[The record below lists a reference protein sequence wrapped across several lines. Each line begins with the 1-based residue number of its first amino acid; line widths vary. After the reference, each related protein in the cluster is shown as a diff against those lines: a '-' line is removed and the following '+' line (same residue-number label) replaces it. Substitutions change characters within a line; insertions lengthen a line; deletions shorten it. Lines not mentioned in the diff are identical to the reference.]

1 MAAIGQALKRVFD
14 SNEREVA
21 RLRRRVEQVNELEP
35 QFQSLSE
42 EELRA
47 KTEEFRSRLAGGET
61 LDDILPEA
69 FAAVREAAQRTLGQ
83 RHFDV
88 QVIGAIVLHE
98 GKIAEMKT
106 GEGKT
111 LTATMPLYLNALTG
125 RGVQLVTTND
135 YLVRWQANWMGGI
148 YEFLGMS
155 CGYIQQGMAPVERQ
169 ANYAKDVTY
178 VQNSELGFDYLR
190 DNMTAYAQNLVLPDM
205 YYCIVDEVDSIL
217 IDEARTPLII
227 SGMPQ
232 KSTQFYGEVDRIVS
246 RLRPMLDQENEKYKD
261 AHDGQD
267 NPQADYIYDPKFH
280 QAALTEKGQEKVE
293 RMLGIDNLSDPHYSD
308 IRHHID
314 NSLKAHALYESD
326 VDYVMKDNE
335 VVIVDEFTG
344 HLQPGRRYSDG
355 LHQAIEAKEG
365 VRVQQARQTV
375 ASITYQNFFR
385 LYEKL
390 AGMTGTAKT
399 EEAEFV
405 QIYGMR
411 VVIVP
416 TNEPVI
422 RKDYPDIVYKTEEAK
437 YRGIVTELLHMYIR
451 EQPVLCGSRSVEV
464 SEYLGTRLA
473 PDKLRRHCL
482 VLLCQWQLQ
491 DGQRLDGDKQQEYT
505 EVLRTSIDELSR
517 HDLATIARDLDLDPD
532 VQAEENIDYLLGLLE
547 IVDEGSGEQS
557 LGGYKGR
564 LQQALEEGIPHNIL
578 NAKYHEEEGRI
589 IAQAGQPGQI
599 TVATNMAGRG
609 VDIVLGGRPED
620 DDKDFY
626 PEQYEKVKNVGGLHI
641 LGTERH
647 ESRRI
652 DNQLRGRSGR
662 QGDPGSSRF
671 YVSLEDELMQL
682 FGPDRFGM
690 FLRGWPE
697 EDAIEHNIVSKS
709 LERAQAKVELRNFE
723 IRKNTLKYDDVMDK
737 QRKVIYEQRRRVLES
752 EDVRDHIVGMLDR
765 AVDGVVEAYASP
777 EIHRDD
783 RDLDMLYSALVEAIP
798 ALDSVLAYEDLCAM
812 DPNHI
817 GEEIKEIVHD
827 LYRRR
832 EQAIGPDTMREIE
845 RSWLLRT
852 VDRWWM
858 EHLREMDDLRDSIGL
873 RGYGQRDPLI
883 EYQKEGYECFERMVD
898 HIAEDM
904 TQAIMMSEESVE
916 REEQDL
922 GQLETSQ
929 EMLAPE
935 LVGAGVP
942 AGQERDG
949 EGTMEEA
956 AEDSRGGPTTYHAPT
971 EPDRNDPCP
980 CGSGKKYKKCCMLKE
995 NNPYAR

>member
-1 MAAIGQALKRVFD
+1 MAAVLQALKRVFD

-21 RLRRRVEQVNELEP
+21 RLRRRVQDVNKLEP
-35 QFQSLSE
+35 QFQALSD

-47 KTEEFRSRLAGGET
+47 KTEEFRSRVAGGEA

-69 FAAVREAAQRTLGQ
+69 FAAVREAARRTLGQ

-88 QVIGAIVLHE
+88 QVMGAIVLHE

-125 RGVQLVTTND
+125 RSVQLVTTND
-135 YLVRWQANWMGGI
+135 YLVRWQAEWMGAI

-155 CGYIQQGMAPVERQ
+155 CGYIQQGMDPAERR
-169 ANYAKDVTY
+169 ANYAKDITY

-190 DNMTAYAQNLVLPDM
+190 DNMTTRPENLVLPDL
-205 YYCIVDEVDSIL
+205 YYAIIDEVDSIL

-232 KSTQFYGEVDRIVS
+232 KSTQFYEEIDRIVS
-246 RLRPMLDQENEKYKD
+246 RLHPMLDQENEEYKED
-261 AHDGQD
+261 HNGQD
-267 NPQADYIYDPKFH
+267 HPQADYIYDPKFH
-280 QAALTEKGQEKVE
+280 QAALTEKGQKKVE
-293 RMLGIDNLSDPHYSD
+293 EMLGIDNLSDPHYSD

-314 NSLKAHALYESD
+314 NSLKAHTLYERD
-326 VDYVMKDNE
+326 VDYVVKDGE

-365 VRVQQARQTV
+365 VHVQQARQTV

-399 EEAEFV
+399 EEQEFV
-405 QIYGMR
+405 QIYNMPV
-411 VVIVP
+411 VVIP

-422 RKDYPDIVYKTEEAK
+422 RKDYPDVVYKTREAK
-437 YRGIVTELLHMYIR
+437 YRGIVSELLHMYIR

-473 PDKLRRHCL
+473 ADKLRRHCL
-482 VLLCQWQLQ
+482 VLLCQWQL
-491 DGQRLDGDKQQEYT
+491 RNSHSLDGNKRQEYI
-505 EVLRTSIDELSR
+505 EALRTPIDELSR
-517 HDLATIARDLDLDPD
+517 HELAAIARDLGLNPE
-532 VQAEENIDYLLGLLE
+532 VQAEENIESLLGLLE
-547 IVDEGSGEQS
+547 VAGDETDASTLEHHRR
-557 LGGYKGR
+557 R
-564 LQQALEEGIPHNIL
+564 LREALEEGIPHNIL

-589 IAQAGQPGQI
+589 IAQAGRPGQI
-599 TVATNMAGRG
+599 TIATNMAGRG
-609 VDIVLGGRPED
+609 VDIVLGGKPEEK
-620 DDKDFY
+620 DKDFY
-626 PEQYEKVKNVGGLHI
+626 PEQYEKVKRLGGLHI

-697 EDAIEHNIVSKS
+697 EEAIEHRIVSKS
-709 LERAQAKVELRNFE
+709 IERAQAKVELRNFE

-737 QRKVIYEQRRRVLES
+737 QRKVVYEQRRRVLEG
-752 EDVRDHIVGMLDR
+752 ENIRDHIVGMLDR
-765 AVDGVVEAYASP
+765 TVDNVVEAYASP
-777 EIHRDD
+777 AIHPED
-783 RDLDMLYSALVEAIP
+783 RDLEMLYSALVEAVP

-812 DPNHI
+812 DSNHV

-832 EQAIGPDTMREIE
+832 EQAIGPEMMREIE

-852 VDRWWM
+852 VDYWWM

-873 RGYGQRDPLI
+873 RGYGQRDPLV
-883 EYQKEGYECFERMVD
+883 EYQREAYEYFERMID

-904 TQAIMMSEESVE
+904 TRAIMMTEESAQQQE
-916 REEQDL
+916 RDMA
-922 GQLETSQ
+922 QLETSQ

-935 LVGAGVP
+935 LVPAGVAGGEGAGTE
-942 AGQERDG
+942 AM
-949 EGTMEEA
+949 MEQAA
-956 AEDSRGGPTTYHAPT
+956 AESRMTPTTYHAPK

-980 CGSGKKYKKCCMLKE
+980 CGSGKKYKKCCMLKK

>member
-1 MAAIGQALKRVFD
+1 MAAVLRVLKRIFD
-14 SNEREVA
+14 PNEREVA
-21 RLRRRVEQVNELEP
+21 RLQRRVQDVNKLEP
-35 QFQSLSE
+35 QFQALSD

-47 KTEEFRSRLAGGET
+47 KTEEFRSRVAGGET

-69 FAAVREAAQRTLGQ
+69 FAAVREAGRRTLGQ

-88 QVIGAIVLHE
+88 QVVGAIVLHD

-135 YLVRWQANWMGGI
+135 YLVRWQAEWMSEI

-155 CGYIQQGMAPVERQ
+155 CGYIQQGMAPAERQ
-169 ANYAKDVTY
+169 ANYAKDITY

-190 DNMTAYAQNLVLPDM
+190 DNMTAHPQNLVLPDL
-205 YYCIVDEVDSIL
+205 YYAIVDEVDSIL

-232 KSTQFYGEVDRIVS
+232 KSTQFYEEIDRIVS
-246 RLRPMLDQENEKYKD
+246 RLQPMLDQENEEYKKT
-261 AHDGQD
+261 HDGQD
-267 NPQADYIYDPKFH
+267 NPDGDYTYDPKFH
-280 QAALTEKGQEKVE
+280 QAALTEKGQEKAE
-293 RMLGIDNLSDPHYSD
+293 RMLGIDNLTDPHYSD

-314 NSLKAHALYESD
+314 NSLKAHTLFERD
-326 VDYVMKDNE
+326 DDYVIKDNE

-365 VRVQQARQTV
+365 ARVQQARQTV

-399 EEAEFV
+399 EEQEFI
-405 QIYGMR
+405 QIYGMP

-422 RKDYPDIVYKTEEAK
+422 RKDYPDLVYKTQEAK
-437 YRGIVTELLHMYIR
+437 YRGIVSEILHMYIR
-451 EQPVLCGSRSVEV
+451 EQPVLCGSRSVDV

-473 PDKLRRHCL
+473 PDKLRRHCM
-482 VLLCQWQLQ
+482 VLLCHWQLQ
-491 DGQRLDGDKQQEYT
+491 NGSDVDGDKQQEYT
-505 EVLRTSIDELSR
+505 RILRRPIDLLSR
-517 HDLATIARDLDLDPD
+517 HDLAAIARELGLNPD
-532 VQAEENIDYLLGLLE
+532 VQAEEHIDHILGVLE
-547 IVDEGSGEQS
+547 VASEETDTPTMKRYQTRMEQV
-557 LGGYKGR
+557 LD
-564 LQQALEEGIPHNIL
+564 EGIPHNIL
-578 NAKYHEEEGRI
+578 NAKYHEEESRI
-589 IAQAGQPGQI
+589 IAQAGRPGQI
-599 TVATNMAGRG
+599 TIATNMAGRG
-609 VDIVLGGRPED
+609 VDIVLGGKSED
-620 DDKDFY
+620 EDKDSY
-626 PEQYEKVKNVGGLHI
+626 SEQYEKVKKRGGLHI

-671 YVSLEDELMQL
+671 YVSLADELMQL

-697 EDAIEHNIVSKS
+697 EEAIEHRIVSSS
-709 LERAQAKVELRNFE
+709 LERAQSKVELRNFE

-737 QRKVIYEQRRRVLES
+737 QRKVIYEQRRQVLES
-752 EDVRDHIVGMLDR
+752 KDVRDHIVGMLDR
-765 AVDGVVEAYASP
+765 TIEGVVEAYASP
-777 EIHRDD
+777 EIHPED
-783 RDLDMLYSALVEAIP
+783 RDLDMLYSELVEVIP
-798 ALDSVLAYEDLCAM
+798 ALDLVIAYEDLHSM
-812 DPNHI
+812 NPNHI
-817 GEEIKEIVHD
+817 GEEIREIVHD

-832 EQAIGPDTMREIE
+832 EQAIGPEMMREIE
-845 RSWLLRT
+845 RSWLLHT

-883 EYQKEGYECFERMVD
+883 EYQKEAYEYFERMID

-916 REEQDL
+916 REERDME
-922 GQLETSQ
+922 GLETSQ

-935 LVGAGVP
+935 LVGAGV
-942 AGQERDG
+942 AGGDEPGG
-949 EGTMEEA
+949 EATMEQA